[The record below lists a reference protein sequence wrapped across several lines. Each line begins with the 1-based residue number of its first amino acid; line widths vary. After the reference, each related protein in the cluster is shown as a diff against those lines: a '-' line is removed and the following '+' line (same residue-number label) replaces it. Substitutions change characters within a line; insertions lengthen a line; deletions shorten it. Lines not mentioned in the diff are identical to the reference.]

1 MIKLTCFFCY
11 LKFLYSKTNLVISS
25 HLCSIMPG
33 RINFMVSTTREGKI
47 IILHIISPQKKIYIS
62 YHDREWKPHSLAL
75 PKLFPV
81 FHNASSAL
89 QHHDRWKSVPC
100 IQTKVHSITMFLL
113 FSASTKREWPSSR
126 WWSSDSRQV
135 SHLSVY
141 LISTA
146 KVRVLVNTTTFI
158 TKTVAKPSK
167 AKNNL
172 WLLCYFGD
180 SISFS

>member
-1 MIKLTCFFCY
+1 MIVSESHIASLCQSFSQSFITRAVLSNTMTDENQCPVYRQKYIVLQCFFC
-11 LKFLYSKTNLVISS
+11 FRLVPNGSGLQVDDEAQI
-25 HLCSIMPG
+25 
-33 RINFMVSTTREGKI
+33 
-47 IILHIISPQKKIYIS
+47 
-62 YHDREWKPHSLAL
+62 HD
-75 PKLFPV
+75 
-81 FHNASSAL
+81 
-89 QHHDRWKSVPC
+89 
-100 IQTKVHSITMFLL
+100 I
-113 FSASTKREWPSSR
+113 
-126 WWSSDSRQV
+126 

-158 TKTVAKPSK
+158 TKIFAKPSK